1 MRMRVAAAGAI
12 MTVVANILA
21 LFAIGSDWEGRS
33 GKGMGHGEGMHGTT
47 TTTAVPARL
56 VATEPVGPARV

>member
-1 MRMRVAAAGAI
+1 MRMRTTAAGAI

-21 LFAIGSDWEGRS
+21 LFAIGSDWEGRT
-33 GKGMGHGEGMHGTT
+33 GKGMGHEHGATTT

-56 VATEPVGPARV
+56 VATEPVGAARV